1 MNKTPFKDKKR
12 VSIFLPEEKEKE
24 FKMKA
29 VEAGVSLSQFLETAG
44 TVTSVNQVNKVIDTS
59 GAAPISNK

>member
-12 VSIFLPEEKEKE
+12 VSIFLTEEKEKE

-29 VEAGVSLSQFLETAG
+29 VDAGVSLSQFLETAG
-44 TVTSVNQVNKVIDTS
+44 TITSANKINKLIDSS